1 MRKADI
7 SLKVGKRID
16 WKQVGDNLM
25 AFTRNMRHSFCEEY
39 STIRREKETASYNAE
54 YVKYQYLYKGN
65 EAMRECRQVLRT
77 KIGEIDGIHE
87 KQVVVKRSGYGAY
100 ALLLALT
107 HPETEV
113 VAYEADEDKFLTA
126 SRCVGVPSN
135 LHHVNGEAPAEAEG
149 KVIEL

>member
-1 MRKADI
+1 
-7 SLKVGKRID
+7 
-16 WKQVGDNLM
+16 
-25 AFTRNMRHSFCEEY
+25 
-39 STIRREKETASYNAE
+39 
-54 YVKYQYLYKGN
+54 
-65 EAMRECRQVLRT
+65 MRECRQVLRT
-77 KIGEIDGIHE
+77 KIGEIDGMHE
-87 KQVVVKRSGYGAY
+87 KQVVVKGSGYGAY

-113 VAYEADEDKFLTA
+113 IAYEADEDKFLTA